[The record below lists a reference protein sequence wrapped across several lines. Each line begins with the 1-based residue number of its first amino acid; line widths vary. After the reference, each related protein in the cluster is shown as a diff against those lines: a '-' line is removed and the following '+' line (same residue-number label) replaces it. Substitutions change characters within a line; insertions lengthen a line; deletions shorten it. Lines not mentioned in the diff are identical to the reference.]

1 MYFQED
7 FYNNNNNLMKDNE
20 EVMDIDEENN
30 LNIDSLNLKDEDL
43 DSEEDDFNLE
53 EEYEYFTNL
62 FLNYLDH
69 KTKKGPL
76 GVEDDEDIYT
86 YFSYFITINYSLKNK
101 NINIENYEKI
111 EDYYDEVDNLFME
124 IYEININSMI
134 QYE

>member
-7 FYNNNNNLMKDNE
+7 FYNNNNNSMKDNE

-53 EEYEYFTNL
+53 EEYEYFKNL
-62 FLNYLDH
+62 FSNYLVH

-101 NINIENYEKI
+101 NINIESYGKI
-111 EDYYDEVDNLFME
+111 EDYYDEVDNLFMK

>member
-43 DSEEDDFNLE
+43 DSEEADFE

-62 FLNYLDH
+62 FSNYLDH

-76 GVEDDEDIYT
+76 GVENDKDIYT
-86 YFSYFITINYSLKNK
+86 YFYYFMIINNSLKNK